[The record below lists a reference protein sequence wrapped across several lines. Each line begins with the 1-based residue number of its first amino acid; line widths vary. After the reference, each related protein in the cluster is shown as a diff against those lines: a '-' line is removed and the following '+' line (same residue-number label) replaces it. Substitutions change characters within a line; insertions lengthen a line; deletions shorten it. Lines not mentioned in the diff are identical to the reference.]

1 MNRPPLRVGV
11 LHDFPRADGGA
22 SFEWAARLGIG
33 EIETA
38 GRLAGPV
45 AFVHEPA
52 HGGPD
57 HPLAPAFAHLVDQG
71 VLAIL
76 GPALTD
82 GALAVRP
89 LADGAGVPC
98 INYAGN
104 DQARSEYMFHFQ
116 IGSLEDEPS
125 LMVDDLVRRRLARV
139 ALIQDTSKVGERMAA
154 FFGHAAAAGGCEI
167 AAHALVEP
175 DGTGAA
181 QAGASA
187 RHQAPDATVFV
198 GFRRAAHAVALARG
212 AQGATVPATAYP
224 ARQ

>member
-22 SFEWAARLGIG
+22 SFEWAVGLGIG
-33 EIETA
+33 EIEAT

-52 HGGPD
+52 PGDPD
-57 HPLAPAFAHLVDQG
+57 HALAPAFAHLVDQG

-89 LADGAGVPC
+89 LADRAGVPC

-104 DQARSEYMFHFQ
+104 DQARSEYLFHFQ
-116 IGSLEDEPS
+116 IGSLDDEPS
-125 LMVDDLVRRRLARV
+125 LLVDDLARREMRRLA
-139 ALIQDTSKVGERMAA
+139 LIHDTSEVGRRMAA
-154 FFGHAAAAGGCEI
+154 
-167 AAHALVEP
+167 
-175 DGTGAA
+175 
-181 QAGASA
+181 
-187 RHQAPDATVFV
+187 
-198 GFRRAAHAVALARG
+198 
-212 AQGATVPATAYP
+212 
-224 ARQ
+224 